1 MTNAQY
7 RSFSRTYRVTVEF
20 SLKYCDYS
28 IKIESSS
35 NVGYGTNRNSVKGS
49 QVVVTITRKQNF
61 LKKKKL
67 QNIHY
72 YHCYISILDRFPI
85 KIVFWMNII
94 QILQLKIQEK
104 ESYQILSCDQECSF
118 IRNKNTKSQLLTHY
132 VKQRERQQIF
142 SISRTIF

>member
-61 LKKKKL
+61 FKKKKIAKYSL
-67 QNIHY
+67 LSLLYQHTRQISNQNSFLNE
-72 YHCYISILDRFPI
+72 YHSDSAI
-85 KIVFWMNII
+85 KNSR
-94 QILQLKIQEK
+94 KRK
-104 ESYQILSCDQECSF
+104 LS
-118 IRNKNTKSQLLTHY
+118 NTLM
-132 VKQRERQQIF
+132 
-142 SISRTIF
+142 

>member
-7 RSFSRTYRVTVEF
+7 RSFSGTYRVTVEF

-28 IKIESSS
+28 IKRKSSS

-61 LKKKKL
+61 FKKKIAKYSL
-67 QNIHY
+67 LSLLYQHTRQISNQN
-72 YHCYISILDRFPI
+72 S
-85 KIVFWMNII
+85 FWMNII